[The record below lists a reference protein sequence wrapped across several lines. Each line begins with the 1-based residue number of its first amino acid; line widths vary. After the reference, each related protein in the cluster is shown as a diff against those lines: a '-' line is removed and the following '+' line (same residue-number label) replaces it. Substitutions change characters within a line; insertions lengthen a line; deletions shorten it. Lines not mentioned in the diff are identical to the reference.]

1 MSLVVN
7 PLLSPPGFKRCSS
20 EAQTQMALVNLGRSQ
35 NKTKRYECESGRD
48 LWGGGKVDVVTRKV
62 RGLSCPYAKC
72 TRMEL

>member
-7 PLLSPPGFKRCSS
+7 PLLSPSGSKRCSS
-20 EAQTQMALVNLGRSQ
+20 EPKTHMALVNLGSSQ

-48 LWGGGKVDVVTRKV
+48 LWGGRRVDMATREV

-72 TRMEL
+72 TCMKL